1 MEGGG
6 WRGVNNHN
14 HSPRVEGGGWRGVNN
29 HNHSPR
35 VEGGGVLITTIIV

>member
-14 HSPRVEGGGWRGVNN
+14 LSL
-29 HNHSPR
+29 R